1 MNVEELT
8 VQEVLQSYATGTFS
22 CQALTHAYLERIA
35 RFNPRYNA
43 FVYVNEHAMRE
54 ARAIDTRLAAGE
66 EVGALAG
73 IPVVIKDPVDV
84 AGMPTTAGWAPL
96 SERAGG
102 VAFIPGRDAPVVA
115 RLRAAGA
122 IILGKTNVPAF
133 SFDLS
138 RTTTSW
144 AGPTLNAAQP
154 ELVPGASSAGSA
166 TAVSGNLAL
175 LGVGTETS
183 GSIQNP
189 AGAQALVGVKPTFG
203 LVPTAGVVPLSASA
217 RDVLGPLARTVRD
230 AAVMLDVMVGVCPE
244 DPTTQ
249 AARGHGP
256 RDGYAAAL
264 RVGALRGKRLGLY
277 GPGWRDQP
285 PGEETRRL
293 YEQALQELRALGASL
308 VEDPFAGSG
317 FGAFM
322 KGVRASW
329 GFECLVHD
337 LQAYLER
344 LASPLVPGVSALRRL
359 GGRDPFAEGEV
370 LGELRGR
377 LGSALEAP
385 RVLPD
390 LSRFWHARAHLLRE
404 FGTVLT
410 TSALDALVFPQRLGD
425 LPRLDGAGDI
435 ASSTEP
441 EINIAGLPGVTV
453 PAGYHTSGAPFALM
467 FLGPKWSEADL
478 LAFAHDYEQATRYR
492 TAPVLQ
498 VR

>member
-8 VQEVLQSYATGTFS
+8 VQEVLGAHAAGTSS
-22 CQALTHAYLERIA
+22 CETLTRMYLERIA

-43 FVYVNEHAMRE
+43 LVYVNEHAARE
-54 ARAIDTRLAAGE
+54 ARAVDTRLAAGE
-66 EVGALAG
+66 GVGVLAG

-102 VAFIPGRDAPVVA
+102 IPLVPRRDAPVVA

-122 IILGKTNVPAF
+122 VILGKTNVPAF

-144 AGPTLNAAQP
+144 AGPTLNAVQP

-175 LGVGTETS
+175 LGMGSETS

-230 AAVMLDVMVGVCPE
+230 AAVMLDVMAGPCDE
-244 DPTTQ
+244 DPVTQ
-249 AARGHGP
+249 AASGHLP
-256 RDGYAAAL
+256 REGYAAAL

-285 PGEETRRL
+285 LGEETRRL
-293 YEQALQELRALGASL
+293 YERAIQDLRDLGAVP

-317 FGAFM
+317 FAAFM

-344 LASPLVPGVSALRRL
+344 VANASVPGVAALRRL
-359 GGRDPFAEGEV
+359 GGQDPFAEGQV
-370 LGELRGR
+370 LSELRPR
-377 LGSALEAP
+377 LGSALEDP
-385 RVLPD
+385 SVLPD
-390 LSRFWHARAHLLRE
+390 LSRFWHARERLLHE
-404 FGTVLT
+404 FDLVLA
-410 TSALDALVFPQRLGD
+410 TSALDALVFPQRVGD
-425 LPRLDGAGDI
+425 LPRLDGVGDI

-453 PAGYHTSGAPFALM
+453 PAGYHVSGAPFALM
-467 FLGPKWSEADL
+467 FVGPMWSEADL
-478 LAFAHDYEQATRYR
+478 LAFAYDYEQATRHR
-492 TAPVLQ
+492 RAPVLQ
-498 VR
+498 TR

>member
-8 VQEVLQSYATGTFS
+8 VQEVLHAYAKGTHS
-22 CQALTHAYLERIA
+22 CEALTHAYLERIA

-43 FVYVNEHAMRE
+43 LVYVNEHAVQE
-54 ARAIDTRLAAGE
+54 ARAIDARLAAGE
-66 EVGALAG
+66 AVGALAG

-96 SERAGG
+96 SERVGG
-102 VAFIPGRDAPVVA
+102 VALIPEQDALVVA
-115 RLRAAGA
+115 RLRGAGA
-122 IILGKTNVPAF
+122 VILGKTNVPAF

-138 RTTTSW
+138 RTSTSW
-144 AGPTLNAAQP
+144 AGPTLNVVQP
-154 ELVPGASSAGSA
+154 ERVPGASSSGSA

-203 LVPTAGVVPLSASA
+203 LVPPAGVVPLSASA
-217 RDVLGPLARTVRD
+217 RDVLGPLTRTVQD
-230 AAVMLDVMVGVCPE
+230 AALMLDVLAGFYDE
-244 DPTTQ
+244 DPVTR
-249 AARGHGP
+249 AASGHQP
-256 RDGYAAAL
+256 PEGYAAAL

-285 PGEETRRL
+285 LGDETRSL
-293 YEQALQELRALGASL
+293 YERSIQELRDLGAVL
-308 VEDPFAGSG
+308 VQDAFAGSG
-317 FGAFM
+317 FAAVM

-344 LASPLVPGVSALRRL
+344 AASASVPDVTALRRL

-370 LGELRGR
+370 LGELRRR
-377 LGSALEAP
+377 LGSALDHP
-385 RVLPD
+385 SVLPD
-390 LSRFWHARAHLLRE
+390 MSRFWHAREHLLRE
-404 FGTVLT
+404 LDTVMT
-410 TSALDALVFPQRLGD
+410 THALDALVFPQRMED
-425 LPRLDGAGDI
+425 LPHLDGGGDI

-453 PAGYHTSGAPFALM
+453 PAGYHASGAPFALM
-467 FLGPKWSEADL
+467 FVGRMWSEADL
-478 LAFAHDYEQATRYR
+478 LTFAFAYEQATRHR
-492 TAPVLQ
+492 RVPALQ
-498 VR
+498 GT